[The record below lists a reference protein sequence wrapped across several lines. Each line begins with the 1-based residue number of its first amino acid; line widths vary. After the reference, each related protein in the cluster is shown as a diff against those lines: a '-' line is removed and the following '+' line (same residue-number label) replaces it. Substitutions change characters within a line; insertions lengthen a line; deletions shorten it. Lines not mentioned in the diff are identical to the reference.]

1 MGITYGVSLPSRG
14 LLATPDNLMS
24 TAMLIE
30 KYHFDSG
37 WVSDHIV
44 IPKHIESKYP
54 YSPTGA
60 SPFIDDQPYFE
71 PISTLNFLAGCTN
84 KIKLGTHV
92 LIVPYR
98 NPVLTAK
105 MLSSLDALSKGR
117 LIVGVGVGWMEEEF
131 EALGLDTY
139 KNRGRITD
147 EYLTMYKQI
156 WTGHQ
161 SENHSELYKIQNST
175 FTPAPDQKPHPPIW
189 VGGHSKAAIRRAAQ
203 FGDAWMPIGGRPPS
217 ILEPIE
223 LAHKYA
229 ELNKYLNL
237 YNKPQDSVELC
248 FSSTV
253 TLSND
258 PEARHSMMCGIPEQV
273 ASDIRSYQDVG
284 VRNFIFSFNGT
295 NITQL
300 HENIQRFSEEVLS
313 LIP

>member
-1 MGITYGVSLPSRG
+1 
-14 LLATPDNLMS
+14 
-24 TAMLIE
+24 
-30 KYHFDSG
+30 
-37 WVSDHIV
+37 
-44 IPKHIESKYP
+44 
-54 YSPTGA
+54 
-60 SPFIDDQPYFE
+60 
-71 PISTLNFLAGCTN
+71 
-84 KIKLGTHV
+84 
-92 LIVPYR
+92 
-98 NPVLTAK
+98 
-105 MLSSLDALSKGR
+105 
-117 LIVGVGVGWMEEEF
+117 
-131 EALGLDTY
+131 
-139 KNRGRITD
+139 
-147 EYLTMYKQI
+147 
-156 WTGHQ
+156 
-161 SENHSELYKIQNST
+161 
-175 FTPAPDQKPHPPIW
+175 
-189 VGGHSKAAIRRAAQ
+189 
-203 FGDAWMPIGGRPPS
+203 MPIGGRPPS

-258 PEARHSMMCGIPEQV
+258 PETRHSMMCGIPEQV